1 MKLYYTDANKQKK
14 LIIESDD
21 LNAIAEAAVEDGKK
35 KFIQIKGL
43 KLVSNA
49 PEMYAFMS
57 EGQKSGYTIEE

>member
-14 LIIESDD
+14 FIIESDD

-57 EGQKSGYTIEE
+57 EGQESGYTIEE

>member
-57 EGQKSGYTIEE
+57 EGQQSGYTIEE

>member
-57 EGQKSGYTIEE
+57 EGQESGYTIEE